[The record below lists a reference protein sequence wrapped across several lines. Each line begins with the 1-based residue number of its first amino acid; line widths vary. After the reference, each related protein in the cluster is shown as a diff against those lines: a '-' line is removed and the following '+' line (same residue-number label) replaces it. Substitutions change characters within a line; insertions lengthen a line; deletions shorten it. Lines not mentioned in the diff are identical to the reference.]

1 MAPSKPENGQRW
13 PDVCPCVPAEGRV
26 AEEAEEVFRSYAF
39 YRYQQER
46 QECGA
51 ELPAWPDSPCP
62 PSTGSQVGQR
72 LAIIGDDI
80 YRRYDAEFRTMLESL
95 QPTPPGV
102 GWGLPLQEKG
112 RGGQVWSVLL
122 VKPTLCLSFTLQPSS
137 FPGLFLCFLP
147 VCTAPIIVPS
157 QAQWGSSGQGLLLPA
172 PLSHPKADFC
182 RAGSSGWAFPVLP
195 KLQMKD
201 PSLFSLCRLS
211 RTSLDF

>member
-1 MAPSKPENGQRW
+1 MASGNEGNEERRRSHGW

-51 ELPAWPDSPCP
+51 ELPPDPEIEAWPDSPCP

-95 QPTPPGV
+95 QPTRHNAY
-102 GWGLPLQEKG
+102 ETFTNIAS

-157 QAQWGSSGQGLLLPA
+157 QAQWGPSEDAVQNLDNVYVKYLLVVA
-172 PLSHPKADFC
+172 AVV
-182 RAGSSGWAFPVLP
+182 VLGHLVLRRFFTP
-195 KLQMKD
+195 
-201 PSLFSLCRLS
+201 
-211 RTSLDF
+211 